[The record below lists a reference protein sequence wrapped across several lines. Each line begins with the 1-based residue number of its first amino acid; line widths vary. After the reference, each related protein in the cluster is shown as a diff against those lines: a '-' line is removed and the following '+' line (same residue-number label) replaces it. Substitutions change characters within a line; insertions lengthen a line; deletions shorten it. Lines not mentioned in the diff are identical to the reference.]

1 MGTICRQQLA
11 RLSKVRRRD
20 PYYLLDPE
28 RCVIGFVPEVV
39 NAGPDVSLAVLLIRA
54 KLPSLYLTRCFTVFT
69 IPLSPVIQVAR
80 HRMEARL

>member
-11 RLSKVRRRD
+11 RLSKVRRI
-20 PYYLLDPE
+20 LLLPVGPE

-54 KLPSLYLTRCFTVFT
+54 KLPNLYLTHCFTVFT